1 MSLQKPLLFSQLI
14 GNRLA
19 KEILQ
24 RLHTRVS
31 LPTVLLFHGPSG
43 VGKGLFAEEI
53 ARALV
58 KSTKEQHPDI
68 HTLRPDPESGQHPIA
83 TIRHLLNEAVLPPFE
98 APVKIFIIHDAEKM
112 LATSSNA
119 LLKTLEEPPPKT
131 YFILLS
137 SQLEMLLP
145 TIVSRC
151 NKIQFFAVSEEELG
165 PFLIQKFHTQDGQKI
180 AVLAQGSVADAIDRI
195 NNPINYHQDLLFRS
209 RSYTE
214 LREHL
219 SKIEEDI
226 EEPDRLFEEML
237 FWVREHE
244 PLRLEEAIPLIRE
257 ARQALYHHVKLKNT
271 LEHFYTIFLKL

>member
-1 MSLQKPLLFSQLI
+1 MSSIKLSLFSQLI
-14 GNRLA
+14 GNWQA

-24 RLHTRVS
+24 RLLDRTA

-43 VGKGLFAEEI
+43 VGKGLFAEEL

-68 HTLRPDPESGQHPIA
+68 HTLRPDPESSQHPIA

-98 APVKIFIIHDAEKM
+98 APVKIFVIHDAEKM

-151 NKIQFFAVSEEELG
+151 NKIQFFPVPEEELG
-165 PFLIQKFHTQDGQKI
+165 PFLIEKFHTQEGQKI
-180 AVLAQGSVADAIDRI
+180 AVLAQGSVADAIHRI
-195 NNPINYHQDLLFRS
+195 KNPMSTHLDQLFRS

-214 LREHL
+214 LREHF
-219 SKIEEDI
+219 SKMEDDI

-271 LEHFYTIFLKL
+271 LEHFYINFLKL